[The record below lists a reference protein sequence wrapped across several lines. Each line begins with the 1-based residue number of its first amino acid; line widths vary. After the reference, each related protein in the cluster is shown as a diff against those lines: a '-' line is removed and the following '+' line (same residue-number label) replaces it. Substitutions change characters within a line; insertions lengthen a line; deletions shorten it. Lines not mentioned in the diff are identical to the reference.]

1 MKVAI
6 QLMILMA
13 CFIIVLK
20 QYRRQPQMYL
30 LVTLITLGLLGLTK
44 SMLPWIETK
53 GVTLWVCDYCIDW
66 LCMELLSDS
75 KTRKKIKKDLKTL
88 QKWPGMMRSFF
99 V

>member
-53 GVTLWVCDYCIDW
+53 GLRYGGVIIDW

>member
-53 GVTLWVCDYCIDW
+53 GLRYGCVIIVLIGCVWSYYLIQKQ
-66 LCMELLSDS
+66 E
-75 KTRKKIKKDLKTL
+75 KK
-88 QKWPGMMRSFF
+88 
-99 V
+99 